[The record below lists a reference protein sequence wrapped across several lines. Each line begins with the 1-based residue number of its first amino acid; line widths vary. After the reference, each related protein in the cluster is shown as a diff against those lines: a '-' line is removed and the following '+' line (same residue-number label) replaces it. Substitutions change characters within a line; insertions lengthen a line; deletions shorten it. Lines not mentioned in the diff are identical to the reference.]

1 MSAVPAARTTY
12 ADYLREEE
20 RAEERHAFHAGEI
33 FAMAGGS
40 TVHALLQTEFV
51 ALLRNALLGRPCAAL
66 GADQRIHIDEDNA
79 TYADALVLC
88 PPLERHGDDRHAVTN
103 PNAVVEVLS
112 PSTETWDRSGK
123 FALYRSLPSLTHY
136 VLVAQDRWQVE
147 HFRRMDDGTWRLSV
161 HGPGDT
167 LFLDTLDVRVAVDEL
182 YARVEA
188 FGGPGR
194 DAKPAGP
201 TRSA

>member
-12 ADYLREEE
+12 ADYLRGEE

-40 TVHALLQTEFV
+40 TVHALLQTEITRMV
-51 ALLRNALLGRPCAAL
+51 GNALLGRPCAAL

-88 PPLERHGDDRHAVTN
+88 PPLGRHGDDRHAVTN
-103 PNAVVEVLS
+103 PSAVVEVLS

-167 LFLDTLDVRVAVDEL
+167 LFLDTLDIRVAVDEL